1 MPNNESKV
9 VCSVDFK
16 VDVSFRNNVVFVEGV
31 TAGSGTETG
40 FPCQLLVSILGGLV
54 IVLAVSLVAIV
65 YKTLR

>member
-1 MPNNESKV
+1 M
-9 VCSVDFK
+9 